1 MTASMKVVETPLSD
15 VVVKFRLRNPSEE
28 KVREISESISQVGL
42 ISPIV
47 ISPDNILLAG
57 YHRYLAYKK
66 LGLDTIPSIVKDV
79 DKSIGELIETD
90 ENLMRQELNHI
101 QTAMHIVKREEL
113 LKKLGFLYQAGDNNN
128 TKSDEKL
135 TIADVAEGIGLS
147 KRSYQKR
154 KQISKLHPEVVDV
167 LVETEYANC
176 FEELVKLSSEED
188 DIQKLVA
195 NLLITGKCRTW
206 KMAFY
211 KAKLHDFKLNREKDI
226 EFNFKERWGQYA
238 KSIMKFNRINDDL
251 KKLCDLVNHDE
262 SLRHQKG
269 SLRFGE
275 TKVSLHQMN
284 PDHARFAIEYYTKP
298 NDLILDPFLGRN
310 TTGITAL
317 HLNRRC
323 IGFTIDDNAY
333 ELTKE
338 SIEKH
343 MEVNEDDFEVI
354 KGCGCEMKA
363 FEGKERFV
371 DAVFSSPPYYNHAEP
386 YSDDER
392 DLCNMNVEEF
402 DNKIDV
408 MFKNLAR
415 VIKKSNYDE
424 KIFHPVMM
432 VIGTARDGKN
442 GILDMQY
449 SFQATAKKYGF
460 TLWDSVHCEVNNPHL
475 VCSIKRNYELKFT
488 HKSHETQLTWVM
500 F

>member
-1 MTASMKVVETPLSD
+1 MTASMRVVETPLSD
-15 VVVKFRLRNPSEE
+15 VVVKFRLRNPSES
-28 KVREISESISQVGL
+28 KVREISESICQVGL
-42 ISPIV
+42 ISSIV

-57 YHRYLAYKK
+57 YHRYLAYQK
-66 LGLDTIPSIVKDV
+66 LGLDSIPSIVKDV
-79 DKSIGELIETD
+79 DESVSELVEID
-90 ENLMRQELNHI
+90 ENLKRNELNHI
-101 QTAMHIVKREEL
+101 EVSTHIVKRENL
-113 LKKLGFLYQAGDNNN
+113 LKKLGLLYQAGDNKN
-128 TKSDEKL
+128 TLDDEKL
-135 TIADVAEGIGLS
+135 TIADIAEGIGLS
-147 KRSYQKR
+147 KRTYQKR
-154 KQISKLHPEVVDV
+154 KQISNLHPEVKDL
-167 LVETEYANC
+167 LVETEYADC
-176 FEELVKLSSEED
+176 FEELVKLSSEPD
-188 DIQKLVA
+188 DIQKLIC

-238 KSIMKFNRINDDL
+238 KSVMKFNRINDDL
-251 KKLCDLVNHDE
+251 KTLCDVVNHDE

-284 PDHARFAIEYYTKP
+284 PDHARFAIEYYTQP

-333 ELTKE
+333 ELSKE
-338 SIEKH
+338 AVEKH
-343 MEVNEDDFEVI
+343 MDVSEGDFEVI
-354 KGCGCEMKA
+354 KGCGCEMKE
-363 FEGKERFV
+363 FEGKERFI
-371 DAVFSSPPYYNHAEP
+371 DAVFSSPPYYLNAEP

-392 DLCNMNVEEF
+392 DLCNMSIEDF
-402 DNKIDV
+402 DNKIDE

-415 VIKKSNYDE
+415 VIKKSNYEE

-432 VIGTARDGKN
+432 VIGTARDKKN
-442 GILDMQY
+442 GIQDMQY
-449 SFQATAKKYGF
+449 SFQAIAKKYKF

-475 VCSIKRNYELKFT
+475 VCSIKRNYEFKFT